1 MSRSRKHSADLM
13 ATGLPSAEPVYTR
26 CTFVAEKH
34 APCVVWTA
42 FPGAPLLPNGL
53 LTAALVLTALCTLL
67 AARVVPDSDFTVGTR
82 LLVLLP
88 DSLAPLLLD
97 AVF

>member
-1 MSRSRKHSADLM
+1 MSCSRKHSAGLRG
-13 ATGLPSAEPVYTR
+13 TGLPSAEPVYTR
-26 CTFVAEKH
+26 FAFVAEKH
-34 APCVVWTA
+34 EPCVVCTA

-53 LTAALVLTALCTLL
+53 LTAALVLTALRTLQ

-82 LLVLLP
+82 LPVLLP